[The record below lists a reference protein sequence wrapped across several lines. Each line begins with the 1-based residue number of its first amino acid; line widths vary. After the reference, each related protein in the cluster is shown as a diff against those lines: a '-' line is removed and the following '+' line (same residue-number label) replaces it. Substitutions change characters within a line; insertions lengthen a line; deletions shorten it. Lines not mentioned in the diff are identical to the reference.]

1 MATKIIKTI
10 KQGGG
15 GDYSSIGAWETAED
29 GDLVSLDEIHT
40 GEVFNDSGAYN
51 EVVVINGSTTD
62 ATRFMRL
69 RNAAGE
75 KHDGTEATGAR
86 IRSTTF
92 GAKQISIQDDFTQV
106 IGLEFDC
113 RGATGSAQNCVN
125 INNAKGVLVD
135 KCIGYDATG
144 TAVDFVG
151 AGTGDDKNIVQN
163 SFFWDGAGD
172 GCRMRNHSIIHN
184 ATFNNFSSEGI
195 IAYFT
200 GTGIVVQNGIA
211 MNNGGSGDFDE
222 QGGSGN
228 FINFNNNMSEDGT
241 ATTHGG
247 SGNLAN
253 KTYAD
258 QFVSVTVG
266 SEDFHLKT
274 GADAIDAGKDLS
286 GNGVTDDIDG
296 DSRPQGS
303 DYDIGGDE
311 LFVDV
316 AGVGKLVNAIPLTSL
331 VGGILT

>member
-1 MATKIIKTI
+1 MATEIIKSI

-15 GDYSSIGAWETAED
+15 GDFTSIVTWESDQD
-29 GDLVSLDEIHT
+29 GDLVSLDEQHT
-40 GEVFNDSGAYN
+40 GEAFNDSGAYN

-69 RNAAGE
+69 RAAAGE

-92 GAKQISIQDDFTQV
+92 GAKQISLQDDFTQL
-106 IGLEFDC
+106 IGMELDC
-113 RGATGSAQNCVN
+113 RGAIGSAQNCIN
-125 INNAKGVLVD
+125 MNNAKGILVD
-135 KCIGYDATG
+135 KCIGYGATG

-151 AGTGDDKNIVQN
+151 AGTGDDKNRVQN

-172 GCRMRNHSIIHN
+172 GCRMRNHALLHN

-200 GTGIVVQNGIA
+200 GVGIVVQNTIA
-211 MNNGGSGDFDE
+211 MDNGGSGDFDE

-228 FINFNNNMSEDGT
+228 FNTFNNNMSEDGT

-258 QFVSVTVG
+258 QFVSVSVG
-266 SEDFHLKT
+266 SEDFHLKA

-286 GNGVTDDIDG
+286 GFAVPDDIDG
-296 DSRPQGS
+296 ETRPQGS
-303 DYDIGGDE
+303 AYDMGGDE
-311 LFVDV
+311 LLV
-316 AGVGKLVNAIPLTSL
+316 AVGGVGSLVSSIPLTSK
-331 VGGILT
+331 VHGILT